1 MRKRTTR
8 PSTHLSKSRIMSGLQ
23 CEKRLW
29 LEIYHPELKPEL
41 TASQERIFAGG
52 TAVGEV
58 ARARF
63 PGGRLV
69 EAPFYDLPG
78 SVRETAALLDR
89 TDVPHIYEA
98 AFETDST
105 HVKVDVLSRLAD
117 GTWHLIEVKS
127 TSSVKDEHVTDA
139 AIQWHV
145 TEGAGLSVTIC
156 SLMHLNKECRYPD
169 LSDLFTVKEISERA
183 RGVKARVP
191 QIIDRMRAVVSQP
204 TGPEV
209 SIGTH
214 CTKPYEC
221 PFTSYCW
228 RDVPKHSIFTIP
240 NLPSKTKDSLAARG
254 VLGINEVPIDELN
267 QAQAA
272 HVEMVRRGEPV
283 IDAEAVRAAIGGLE
297 YPLYFLDFE
306 TCADAVPRLDG
317 LGPWHK
323 YPFQY
328 SLHALDANGA
338 LTHSEYLHEDET
350 DPRRPLANGLCTD
363 IGPGGTLVA
372 YNAGFERGVIGGL
385 AEFLPEL
392 ADQLR
397 AMLPR
402 FFDLLVIFRKHYAHP
417 DFLGSNSIKNV
428 LPVIVPDLSY
438 EGMAVADGNE
448 AQAVWASVIKL
459 PPGDEKTRV
468 LNQLLE
474 YCKLDTL
481 AMVKIHEVLRAL

>member
-1 MRKRTTR
+1 
-8 PSTHLSKSRIMSGLQ
+8 MSGLQ

-29 LEIYHPELKPEL
+29 LEIYHPELKPDL

-58 ARARF
+58 ARDRF

-89 TDVPHIYEA
+89 ADVPHIYEA

-117 GTWHLIEVKS
+117 GSWHLIEVKS

-156 SLMHLNKECRYPD
+156 SLMHLNRECRYPD
-169 LSDLFTVKEISERA
+169 LTDLFTVEEISERA
-183 RGVKARVP
+183 REVRARVP
-191 QIIDRMRAVVSQP
+191 EIIDRMRAVVSQP
-204 TGPEV
+204 TEPEV
-209 SIGTH
+209 TIGTH

-221 PFTSYCW
+221 PFTSHCW

-254 VLGINEVPIDELN
+254 VLGINEVSTDELN
-267 QAQAA
+267 QPQAA

-283 IDAEAVRAAIGGLE
+283 IDAGAVRAAIDGLE

-328 SLHALDANGA
+328 SLHVLDANGT
-338 LTHSEYLHEDET
+338 LTHDEYLHEDET
-350 DPRRPLANGLCTD
+350 DPRRPLASALCAD

-372 YNAGFERGVIGGL
+372 YNAGFERGVIGNL

-428 LPVIVPDLSY
+428 LPVIVPELSY
-438 EGMAVADGNE
+438 DGMAVADGNE
-448 AQAVWASVIKL
+448 AQAVWASAIKL

-468 LNQLLE
+468 LKELLD

-481 AMVKIHEVLRAL
+481 AMVKIHEVLRGL